1 MSKNKMSGHK
11 NVNDSAYLKHLEF
24 IQAIVARMAQSSVQT
39 KSLLLPVVVATYGYA
54 LTQKSVSVSLLGI
67 AAVLLFDYIDA
78 SYLRQEQAYRR
89 LYNAVI
95 EGKKEIPFLSL
106 NPCCVDKV
114 AFPVNADLNL
124 AEDTELVCEEKSF
137 WKKSCE
143 VIKEWVFLT
152 QRFGYPGLFSVLFR
166 LLHGWVCSSVPCT
179 HVWALGVGLKLPT
192 AGQTE

>member
-11 NVNDSAYLKHLEF
+11 NANDPAYLKHLEF

-67 AAVLLFDYIDA
+67 AAVLLFGYIDA

-95 EGKKEIPFLSL
+95 EGTKKIPLLSL

-114 AFPVNADLNL
+114 ALPVNADLNL
-124 AEDTELVCEEKSF
+124 AEDTKLVCEEKSF
-137 WKKSCE
+137 WKKSGE
-143 VIKEWVFLT
+143 VIKEWVFLDPKVWLSWSIFPFY
-152 QRFGYPGLFSVLFR
+152 FGFFMVGCAVLC
-166 LLHGWVCSSVPCT
+166 H
-179 HVWALGVGLKLPT
+179 ALMSGR
-192 AGQTE
+192 

>member
-11 NVNDSAYLKHLEF
+11 NANDSAYLKHLEF

-39 KSLLLPVVVATYGYA
+39 KSLLLPVVVAAYGYA

-67 AAVLLFDYIDA
+67 AAVILFGYIDA

-95 EGKKEIPFLSL
+95 EGTKEIPLFSL
-106 NPCCVDKV
+106 NPCCVDI
-114 AFPVNADLNL
+114 NADLNL

-137 WKKSCE
+137 WKKSGE
-143 VIKEWVFLT
+143 VIKEWVFLDPKVWLSWSIFPFY
-152 QRFGYPGLFSVLFR
+152 FGFLMVGCAVLC
-166 LLHGWVCSSVPCT
+166 H
-179 HVWALGVGLKLPT
+179 ALMSGC
-192 AGQTE
+192 

>member
-11 NVNDSAYLKHLEF
+11 NANDSAYLKHLEF

-39 KSLLLPVVVATYGYA
+39 KSLLLPVVVAAYGYA

-67 AAVLLFDYIDA
+67 AAVILFGYIDA

-95 EGKKEIPFLSL
+95 EGTKEIPLLS
-106 NPCCVDKV
+106 
-114 AFPVNADLNL
+114 LNL

-137 WKKSCE
+137 WKKSGE
-143 VIKEWVFLT
+143 VIKEWVFLDPKVWLSWSIFPFY
-152 QRFGYPGLFSVLFR
+152 FGFLMVGCAVLC
-166 LLHGWVCSSVPCT
+166 H
-179 HVWALGVGLKLPT
+179 ALMSGC
-192 AGQTE
+192 

>member
-11 NVNDSAYLKHLEF
+11 NANDSVYLKHLEF

-39 KSLLLPVVVATYGYA
+39 KSLLLPVVVAAYGYA

-67 AAVLLFDYIDA
+67 AAVLLFGYIDA

-95 EGKKEIPFLSL
+95 EGTKEIPLLSL
-106 NPCCVDKV
+106 NPCC
-114 AFPVNADLNL
+114 ADLNL

-137 WKKSCE
+137 WEKSCE
-143 VIKEWVFLT
+143 VIKEWVFLDPKVWLSWSIFPFY
-152 QRFGYPGLFSVLFR
+152 FGFLMVGCAVLC
-166 LLHGWVCSSVPCT
+166 H
-179 HVWALGVGLKLPT
+179 ALMSGC
-192 AGQTE
+192 

>member
-11 NVNDSAYLKHLEF
+11 NANDSAYLKHLEF

-39 KSLLLPVVVATYGYA
+39 KSLLLPVVVAAYGYA

-67 AAVLLFDYIDA
+67 AAVILFGYIDA

-95 EGKKEIPFLSL
+95 EGTKEIPLFSL
-106 NPCCVDKV
+106 NPCCVDI
-114 AFPVNADLNL
+114 NADLNL

-137 WKKSCE
+137 WKKSGE
-143 VIKEWVFLT
+143 VIKEWVFLDPKVWLSWSIFPFY
-152 QRFGYPGLFSVLFR
+152 FGFFMVGCAVLC
-166 LLHGWVCSSVPCT
+166 H
-179 HVWALGVGLKLPT
+179 ALMSGC
-192 AGQTE
+192 

>member
-11 NVNDSAYLKHLEF
+11 NANDSAYLKHLEF

-39 KSLLLPVVVATYGYA
+39 KSLLLPVVVAAYGYA

-67 AAVLLFDYIDA
+67 AAVLLFGYIDA

-95 EGKKEIPFLSL
+95 EGTKEIPLLS
-106 NPCCVDKV
+106 
-114 AFPVNADLNL
+114 LNL

-137 WKKSCE
+137 WKKSGE
-143 VIKEWVFLT
+143 VIKEWVFLDPKVWLSWAIFPFY
-152 QRFGYPGLFSVLFR
+152 FGFFVVGCVVLC
-166 LLHGWVCSSVPCT
+166 H
-179 HVWALGVGLKLPT
+179 ALMSGS
-192 AGQTE
+192 

>member
-1 MSKNKMSGHK
+1 
-11 NVNDSAYLKHLEF
+11 
-24 IQAIVARMAQSSVQT
+24 MAQSSVQA

-67 AAVLLFDYIDA
+67 AAVLLFGYIDA

-95 EGKKEIPFLSL
+95 EGTKEIPLLS
-106 NPCCVDKV
+106 
-114 AFPVNADLNL
+114 LNL

-143 VIKEWVFLT
+143 VIKEWVFLDPKVWLSWSIFPFY
-152 QRFGYPGLFSVLFR
+152 FGFFMVGCAVLC
-166 LLHGWVCSSVPCT
+166 H
-179 HVWALGVGLKLPT
+179 ALMSGS
-192 AGQTE
+192 

>member
-11 NVNDSAYLKHLEF
+11 NANDSAYLKHLEF

-39 KSLLLPVVVATYGYA
+39 KSLLLPVVVAAYGYA

-67 AAVLLFDYIDA
+67 AAVLLFGYIDA

-95 EGKKEIPFLSL
+95 EGTKEIPLLS
-106 NPCCVDKV
+106 
-114 AFPVNADLNL
+114 LNL

-137 WKKSCE
+137 WKKSGE
-143 VIKEWVFLT
+143 VIKEWVFLDPKVWLSWAIFPFY
-152 QRFGYPGLFSVLFR
+152 FGFFVVGCVVLCYAFMS
-166 LLHGWVCSSVPCT
+166 GC
-179 HVWALGVGLKLPT
+179 
-192 AGQTE
+192 

>member
-39 KSLLLPVVVATYGYA
+39 KSLLLPVVVAAYGYA

-67 AAVLLFDYIDA
+67 AAVLLFGYIDA

-95 EGKKEIPFLSL
+95 EGTKEIPLLS
-106 NPCCVDKV
+106 
-114 AFPVNADLNL
+114 LNL

-137 WKKSCE
+137 WKKSGE
-143 VIKEWVFLT
+143 VIKEWVFLDPKVWLSWAIFPFY
-152 QRFGYPGLFSVLFR
+152 FGFFVVGCVVLCYAFMS
-166 LLHGWVCSSVPCT
+166 GC
-179 HVWALGVGLKLPT
+179 
-192 AGQTE
+192 

>member
-11 NVNDSAYLKHLEF
+11 NANDSAYLKHLEF

-39 KSLLLPVVVATYGYA
+39 KSLLLPVVVAAYGYA

-67 AAVLLFDYIDA
+67 AAVLLFGYIDA

-95 EGKKEIPFLSL
+95 EGTKKIPLLSL
-106 NPCCVDKV
+106 NPCC
-114 AFPVNADLNL
+114 ADLNL

-143 VIKEWVFLT
+143 VIKEWVFLDPKVWLSWSI
-152 QRFGYPGLFSVLFR
+152 FPFYFGLFVVGCAVMC
-166 LLHGWVCSSVPCT
+166 H
-179 HVWALGVGLKLPT
+179 ALMSGR
-192 AGQTE
+192 

>member
-11 NVNDSAYLKHLEF
+11 NANDSAYLKHLEF

-67 AAVLLFDYIDA
+67 AAVLLFGYIDA

-95 EGKKEIPFLSL
+95 EGTKEIPLLSL

-114 AFPVNADLNL
+114 VFP
-124 AEDTELVCEEKSF
+124 EDIELVCEEKSF

-143 VIKEWVFLT
+143 VIKEWVFLDPKVWLSWSIFPFY
-152 QRFGYPGLFSVLFR
+152 FGFFMVGCAVLCYALMPG
-166 LLHGWVCSSVPCT
+166 C
-179 HVWALGVGLKLPT
+179 
-192 AGQTE
+192 

>member
-11 NVNDSAYLKHLEF
+11 NANDSAYLKHLEF

-67 AAVLLFDYIDA
+67 AAVILFGYIDA

-95 EGKKEIPFLSL
+95 EGTKEIPLFSL
-106 NPCCVDKV
+106 NPCCVDI
-114 AFPVNADLNL
+114 NADLNL

-137 WKKSCE
+137 WKKSGE
-143 VIKEWVFLT
+143 VIKEWVFLDPKVWLSWSIFPFY
-152 QRFGYPGLFSVLFR
+152 FGFLMVGCAVLC
-166 LLHGWVCSSVPCT
+166 H
-179 HVWALGVGLKLPT
+179 ALMSGC
-192 AGQTE
+192 

>member
-11 NVNDSAYLKHLEF
+11 NANDSAYLKHLEF

-39 KSLLLPVVVATYGYA
+39 KSLLLPVVVAAYGYA

-67 AAVLLFDYIDA
+67 AAVLLFGYIDA

-95 EGKKEIPFLSL
+95 EGTKEIPLLS
-106 NPCCVDKV
+106 
-114 AFPVNADLNL
+114 LNL

-137 WKKSCE
+137 WKKSGE
-143 VIKEWVFLT
+143 VIKEWVFLDPKVWLSWDIFPFY
-152 QRFGYPGLFSVLFR
+152 FGFFVVGCVVLCYAFMS
-166 LLHGWVCSSVPCT
+166 GC
-179 HVWALGVGLKLPT
+179 
-192 AGQTE
+192 

>member
-11 NVNDSAYLKHLEF
+11 NANDSAYLKHLEF

-67 AAVLLFDYIDA
+67 AAVLLFGYIDA

-143 VIKEWVFLT
+143 VIKKWVFLDPKVWLSWSIFPFY
-152 QRFGYPGLFSVLFR
+152 FGFFVVGCAVL
-166 LLHGWVCSSVPCT
+166 CY
-179 HVWALGVGLKLPT
+179 ALMSGC
-192 AGQTE
+192 

>member
-11 NVNDSAYLKHLEF
+11 NANDSAYLKHLEF

-67 AAVLLFDYIDA
+67 AAVLLFGYIDA

-95 EGKKEIPFLSL
+95 EGTKEIPLLS
-106 NPCCVDKV
+106 
-114 AFPVNADLNL
+114 LNL

-137 WKKSCE
+137 WKKSGE
-143 VIKEWVFLT
+143 VIKEWVFLDPKVWLSWSIFPFY
-152 QRFGYPGLFSVLFR
+152 FGFFVVGCAVMC
-166 LLHGWVCSSVPCT
+166 H
-179 HVWALGVGLKLPT
+179 ALMSGR
-192 AGQTE
+192 

>member
-11 NVNDSAYLKHLEF
+11 NANDSAYLKHLEF

-39 KSLLLPVVVATYGYA
+39 KSLLLPVVVAAYGYA

-67 AAVLLFDYIDA
+67 AAVLLFGYIDA

-95 EGKKEIPFLSL
+95 EGTKEIPLLS
-106 NPCCVDKV
+106 
-114 AFPVNADLNL
+114 LNL

-137 WKKSCE
+137 WKKSGE
-143 VIKEWVFLT
+143 VIKEWVFLDPKVWLSWSIFPFY
-152 QRFGYPGLFSVLFR
+152 FGFFMVGCAVLC
-166 LLHGWVCSSVPCT
+166 H
-179 HVWALGVGLKLPT
+179 ALMSGR
-192 AGQTE
+192 

>member
-11 NVNDSAYLKHLEF
+11 NANDSAYLKHLEF

-67 AAVLLFDYIDA
+67 AAVLLFGYIDA

-95 EGKKEIPFLSL
+95 EGTKEIPLLS
-106 NPCCVDKV
+106 
-114 AFPVNADLNL
+114 LNL

-137 WKKSCE
+137 WKKSGE
-143 VIKEWVFLT
+143 VIKEWVFLDPKVWLSWAIFPFY
-152 QRFGYPGLFSVLFR
+152 FGFFVVGCVVLCYAFMS
-166 LLHGWVCSSVPCT
+166 GC
-179 HVWALGVGLKLPT
+179 
-192 AGQTE
+192 

>member
-11 NVNDSAYLKHLEF
+11 NANDSAYLKHLEF

-39 KSLLLPVVVATYGYA
+39 KSLLLPVVVAAYGYA

-67 AAVLLFDYIDA
+67 AAVLLFGYIDA

-95 EGKKEIPFLSL
+95 EGTKEIPLLS
-106 NPCCVDKV
+106 
-114 AFPVNADLNL
+114 LNL

-137 WKKSCE
+137 WKKSGE
-143 VIKEWVFLT
+143 VIKEWVFLDPKVWLSWSIFPFY
-152 QRFGYPGLFSVLFR
+152 FGFFMVGCAVLCHALMPGR
-166 LLHGWVCSSVPCT
+166 
-179 HVWALGVGLKLPT
+179 
-192 AGQTE
+192 

>member
-11 NVNDSAYLKHLEF
+11 NANDSAYLKHLEF

-67 AAVLLFDYIDA
+67 AAVLLFGYIDA

-95 EGKKEIPFLSL
+95 EGTKEIPLLSL

-124 AEDTELVCEEKSF
+124 AEEKSF
-137 WKKSCE
+137 WKKSGE
-143 VIKEWVFLT
+143 VIKEWVFLDPKVWLSWAIFPFY
-152 QRFGYPGLFSVLFR
+152 FGFLMVGCAVLC
-166 LLHGWVCSSVPCT
+166 H
-179 HVWALGVGLKLPT
+179 ALMSGS
-192 AGQTE
+192 

>member
-11 NVNDSAYLKHLEF
+11 NANDSAYLKHLEF

-39 KSLLLPVVVATYGYA
+39 KSLLLPVVVAAYGYA

-67 AAVLLFDYIDA
+67 AAVLLFGYIDA

-95 EGKKEIPFLSL
+95 EGTKEIPLLS
-106 NPCCVDKV
+106 
-114 AFPVNADLNL
+114 LNL

-137 WKKSCE
+137 WKKSGE
-143 VIKEWVFLT
+143 VIKEWVFLDPKVWLSWAIFPFY
-152 QRFGYPGLFSVLFR
+152 FGFFMVGCAVL
-166 LLHGWVCSSVPCT
+166 CY
-179 HVWALGVGLKLPT
+179 ALMSGC
-192 AGQTE
+192 

>member
-11 NVNDSAYLKHLEF
+11 NANDSAYLKHLEF

-67 AAVLLFDYIDA
+67 AAVLLFGYIDA
-78 SYLRQEQAYRR
+78 SYLRQEQSYRR

-95 EGKKEIPFLSL
+95 EGTKEIPLLSL

-114 AFPVNADLNL
+114 VFP
-124 AEDTELVCEEKSF
+124 EDTELVCEEKSF

-143 VIKEWVFLT
+143 VIKEWVFLDPKVWLSWSIFPFY
-152 QRFGYPGLFSVLFR
+152 FGFFMVGCAVLC
-166 LLHGWVCSSVPCT
+166 H
-179 HVWALGVGLKLPT
+179 ALMSGR
-192 AGQTE
+192 

>member
-11 NVNDSAYLKHLEF
+11 NANDSAYLKHLEF

-39 KSLLLPVVVATYGYA
+39 KSLLLPVVVAAYGYA

-67 AAVLLFDYIDA
+67 AAVILFGYTDA

-95 EGKKEIPFLSL
+95 EGTKEIPLLS
-106 NPCCVDKV
+106 
-114 AFPVNADLNL
+114 LNL

-137 WKKSCE
+137 WKKSGE
-143 VIKEWVFLT
+143 VIKEWVFLDPKVWLSWSIFPFY
-152 QRFGYPGLFSVLFR
+152 FGFLMVGCAVLC
-166 LLHGWVCSSVPCT
+166 H
-179 HVWALGVGLKLPT
+179 ALMSGC
-192 AGQTE
+192 